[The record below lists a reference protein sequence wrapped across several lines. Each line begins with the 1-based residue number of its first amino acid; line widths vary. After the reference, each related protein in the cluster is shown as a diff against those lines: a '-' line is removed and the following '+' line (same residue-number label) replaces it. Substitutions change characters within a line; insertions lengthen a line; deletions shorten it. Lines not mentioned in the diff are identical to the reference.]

1 MVDLALPIPKP
12 QAWYANLTV
21 QILVALVLG
30 VLVGWLDPAAAAS
43 LKPLGDVFVRMIKM
57 VIGPIIFLT
66 VVTGIA
72 GIGDMRKV
80 GRIGLKT
87 IIYFEVVT
95 TLALALGLL
104 LVNVIRPGSGFTPAA
119 SASAAQTAGTYATQA
134 SKYSFVDFLVHIVP
148 DNAVGAF
155 VNVDALQIL
164 FFAVLFGAALIG
176 IGEAGRPV
184 QDLFERLS
192 AVVFGIVSIVIR
204 AAPIG
209 AFGAIAFTVG
219 TFGLGSLAALAK
231 LILAV
236 YVTLAIFVVLVLGLV
251 ARLYGFRLSK
261 LLSYLRDELLI
272 TVGCMNS
279 ESVFPRLVDKL
290 TAMGCSKAVVGL
302 VLPTGYSMNQDGTMI
317 YLAMSV
323 GFIAQ
328 AYNVPLS
335 LYDQLILLVFMMF
348 TSKGVGGVQGAGFVI
363 LASTLAATGTLPVEG
378 LALLLGI
385 DRFMS
390 LARAL
395 GNVIGN
401 CVATVV
407 IAKMERDFDEVQ
419 ALDAYRTT
427 IGDPAL
433 QRI

>member
-119 SASAAQTAGTYATQA
+119 SVSAAQTAGTYATQA
-134 SKYSFVDFLVHIVP
+134 AKYSFVDFLVHIVP

-192 AVVFGIVSIVIR
+192 AVIFGIVSIVIR

-261 LLSYLRDELLI
+261 LLSYMRDELLI

-290 TAMGCSKAVVGL
+290 TTMGCSRAVVGL